1 MTKDKAIVENNTLT
15 ESDRMIESGRMIEE
29 GNKTTKERNKT
40 EKEGNKTIK
49 GEKELV
55 TESSKIIVE
64 EKLRNIL
71 DTLDRLYG
79 VTKEGFFFH
88 KDWQLLMAIMLSAQS
103 TDKQVDEV
111 LPGLW
116 QKFPDL
122 ETLVDAPLEDV
133 EKAIMSIGLYKNKA
147 ANMKKCAGQ
156 LLNDYEGKVP
166 DTIEELVKLAGV
178 GRKTATLFL
187 ADAYGIPGVTV
198 DTHVFRISH
207 RLGWAVGNNPVKV
220 EQELM
225 KLLPVDH
232 WNRINF
238 QLIYHGRAVCTAR
251 KCRCE
256 SCGLEK
262 WCEKAGVENQFK

>member
-1 MTKDKAIVENNTLT
+1 MTKDNLN
-15 ESDRMIESGRMIEE
+15 
-29 GNKTTKERNKT
+29 
-40 EKEGNKTIK
+40 
-49 GEKELV
+49 
-55 TESSKIIVE
+55 
-64 EKLRNIL
+64 NIL

-79 VTKEGFFFH
+79 VTKEGFFYQ
-88 KDWQLLMAIMLSAQS
+88 KDWQLLTAIMLSAQS

-116 QKFPDL
+116 KTFPDL
-122 ETLVDAPLEDV
+122 QTLVDAPV
-133 EKAIMSIGLYKNKA
+133 EKVEQAVMSIGLYKNKA
-147 ANMKKCAGQ
+147 RNMKKCAAQ
-156 LLNDYEGKVP
+156 LLEQFGGKVP
-166 DTIEELVKLAGV
+166 GTIEELVTLAGV

-207 RLGWAVGNNPVKV
+207 RLGWANGGNPVKV

-225 KLLPVDH
+225 ALLPKDH

-251 KCRCE
+251 KCRCGCCE
-256 SCGLEK
+256 LEK
-262 WCEKAGVENQFK
+262 WCEKVGVE